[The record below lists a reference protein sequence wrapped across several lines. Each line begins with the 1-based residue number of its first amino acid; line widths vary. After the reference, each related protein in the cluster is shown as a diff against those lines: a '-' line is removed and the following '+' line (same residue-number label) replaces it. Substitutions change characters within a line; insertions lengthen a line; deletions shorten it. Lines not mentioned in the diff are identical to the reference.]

1 MCIGLILFET
11 FSQFVERDN
20 GAGKVVIG
28 VGEFIFGFLFNS
40 VCSPLLGVVCG
51 CAAALLFKH
60 VDMRNHRSLELAV
73 YVLIMYVPFLV
84 AQLVK
89 LSGIVTILFTGM
101 MARTYVIP
109 NLSNETAENSE
120 QIFRLFALLA
130 ESSIFLELGLSVFGM
145 RGSFNGT
152 FICWAIF
159 ACFIGRA
166 LNVYPIAFLY
176 NQRLQFDPKTESEIL
191 TDRQRPYGASK
202 QSENQIEMTEHMSAS
217 SNHTTEE
224 GAFRVMKDQTNDD
237 SSLVSSSN
245 HSITPRI
252 RRDLKI
258 SWTTAHMLC
267 FSGLRGAVAYACVR
281 SFPDTFGHR
290 DSFVVTTMVIVLV
303 TVFVLGGT
311 TSFVLG
317 CLDIEMNVDEERYME
332 NWHQE
337 RTSATILLHIED
349 MIKRNVVRQENGVQ
363 SLSPTS
369 GGSPSG
375 SPCRIYDNND
385 NSVEEHHFHT
395 MDQRFPSSP
404 TRRHSLFDYGK

>member
-1 MCIGLILFET
+1 MLVCKKTSLTMGKGLILFET
-11 FSQFVERDN
+11 FSQFVKRDT

-28 VGEFIFGFLFNS
+28 LSEFIFGFLFNS

-84 AQLVK
+84 AQLVR

-101 MARTYVIP
+101 TARTYVVP
-109 NLSNETAENSE
+109 NLSSETAENSE

-145 RGSFNGT
+145 RGSFDAL
-152 FICWAIF
+152 FICWAVI
-159 ACFIGRA
+159 ACLVGRA
-166 LNVYPIAFLY
+166 LNVYPIVFLY
-176 NQRLQFDPKTESEIL
+176 NQRLQFEPKSDIL
-191 TDRQRPYGASK
+191 TDRPRHSGSSK
-202 QSENQIEMTEHMSAS
+202 PQDSQIEMTEDMNKSTS
-217 SNHTTEE
+217 SNHSADE
-224 GAFRVMKDQTNDD
+224 GSFRVMTNDND
-237 SSLVSSSN
+237 SFVSSSN
-245 HSITPRI
+245 HSITPRVL
-252 RRDLKI
+252 RDLKI
-258 SWTTAHMLC
+258 SWRTSHMLF

-303 TVFVLGGT
+303 TVFILGGT
-311 TSFVLG
+311 TSFVLT
-317 CLDIEMNVDEERYME
+317 CLNIEMNVDEERYME

-337 RTSATILLHIED
+337 RTSATILLLFED
-349 MIKRNVVRQENGVQ
+349 IIRRNVVRQDDGMQ
-363 SLSPTS
+363 SFSPTS
-369 GGSPSG
+369 AGSPNIS
-375 SPCRIYDNND
+375 IDFAED
-385 NSVEEHHFHT
+385 HHFRT
-395 MDQRFPSSP
+395 MNQNLPCSP